1 MATSAQIKSLHALY
15 IGYFDRAAD
24 PAGLLYWIKT
34 IDAGAMLDTITD
46 VFAAAN
52 EAKDLY
58 PYLESPGVVSPRAFV
73 GFIYSNLF
81 NRPAEEAGLKYWT
94 DFLEAGTITAG
105 DMIQAIINGALN
117 TDKAVL
123 DNKVEAGTY
132 FTQQAANTAD
142 YKYSATDGKAAL
154 DGVTDDPATVGASKI
169 ASDSAVSGSAV
180 VGQTF
185 TLTSGIDNITGT
197 ANDDTFVA
205 VNEANTA
212 PGDTLSVADTLNGA
226 GGTDTL
232 NITNTQNGNVAGL
245 TTTNIENLVIRS
257 TDENNEIETLDMS
270 SLSGVTGVTL
280 NKFTDGITVSNAIL
294 STTFALND
302 FNVNN
307 AADNVIIGYA
317 SVTGTTDSASISI
330 SNSTLQAVQV
340 DFIET
345 ISLTNSGDKATS
357 IVTLD
362 AAQATTI
369 NVANTSTATAGL
381 TITAV
386 GDNTATKMAFTGSGK
401 TTATGPLSTGLTT
414 LDGSK
419 ATGVLDLNVSTNA
432 NNMTLTTGS
441 GNDRIEAGT
450 VGTNLTAADTW
461 DFGLGTDTLV
471 IDDATLSTA
480 DISIIKAVK
489 NVDVLEIISTTAET
503 TVDFADV
510 NTINAFSFSGAITDL
525 VGADGNAGAN
535 GAAADNAALILTGVE
550 NSDTFTVSAN
560 KTGGAGGAGAQGN
573 IGDDGGN
580 GGTGSNAINITE
592 DLEGVANTTT
602 LTLTGG
608 ISLDGGRGGDGGRGA
623 DGIGIGVGGNGGNG
637 GNGGD
642 GVNAAS
648 FETIN
653 IVSSG
658 TTANTIEGGD
668 AGDSGIP
675 GNGVGIGAD
684 GNAGDLGTAG
694 SSVVI
699 YINGTIN
706 VTGTQDLN
714 LGTISGSNATVD
726 GSSFAGKLT
735 VTGEDGNNIIN
746 GGSAADTIN
755 GGAGTDTLTGG
766 LSADTFGFG
775 TASSIAGTA
784 LDKIADFNT
793 GGSDKIDFGGAGTI
807 LAADAT
813 ALVATTNVNTTA
825 GGKVTFAAADDT
837 FAEKVIAIQ
846 ADTQLDVAGSVAFF
860 EDSGSS
866 FVYYAGTAAGDADDQ
881 IVELTGVTGLTT
893 ITITAGD
900 LTIA

>member
-132 FTQQAANTAD
+132 FTQQAANTAG

-154 DGVTDDPATVGASKI
+154 DGVTDDPATVAASKI

-489 NVDVLEIISTTAET
+489 NVDVLEITSTTAET

-775 TASSIAGTA
+775 TASSIAGKS
-784 LDKIADFNT
+784 LDKITDFNT
-793 GGSDKIDFGGAGTI
+793 GGSDKIDFGGAGTL
-807 LAADAT
+807 LAADT
-813 ALVATTNVNTTA
+813 TVLVATTNVNTTA

-866 FVYYAGTAAGDADDQ
+866 FVYYAGAAAGDADDQ